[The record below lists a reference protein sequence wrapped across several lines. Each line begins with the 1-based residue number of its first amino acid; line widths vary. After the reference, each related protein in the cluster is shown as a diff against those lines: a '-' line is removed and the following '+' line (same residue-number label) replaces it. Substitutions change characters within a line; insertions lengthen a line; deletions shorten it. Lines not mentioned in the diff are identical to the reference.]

1 MLNKSLCSL
10 FRVPAGCLQADR
22 YIIHFGVKCTFL
34 QLHSTVYAG
43 KYWAIHCYHEEAA
56 SINSFLPTAINCFT
70 FLFFLPAFAGF
81 AIAPTSHRQIAI
93 NKQRQHTLALPNFY
107 FPGAQPARSSCQ
119 KLLPE
124 ADSTSAT

>member
-1 MLNKSLCSL
+1 MLESIGPSTAVMRKLPLSTAFYQQLSTALL
-10 FRVPAGCLQADR
+10 F
-22 YIIHFGVKCTFL
+22 F
-34 QLHSTVYAG
+34 
-43 KYWAIHCYHEEAA
+43 
-56 SINSFLPTAINCFT
+56 
-70 FLFFLPAFAGF
+70 FFLPAFAGF